1 MFESLFSVGALVA
14 LSVGAIFSFKIA
26 RVNLNLRN
34 DVRNQS
40 PDIHGDN
47 NTVIF
52 TQAMTGVRKEMAF
65 SVKLSAFLMAITFHM
80 FPPFYVNLLS
90 SLVFILPLLS
100 LVGVFYT
107 IRANGFY
114 RGWDVMYLLASII
127 LSVIFYCSSKAIAH
141 YSHLYPQLYS
151 IFESVFGSGFRL
163 ISTSS
168 TQQWSFLLIIV
179 SSIACPALIVLG
191 FYLAFSCT
199 VARDGN
205 DIFRYCVRS
214 IGGGYLAYVFLSG
227 VMFSASQ
234 GNVDNFVNVLLYPV
248 FTLRDLFTF

>member
-1 MFESLFSVGALVA
+1 MFESLFSIESLVA

-52 TQAMTGVRKEMAF
+52 TQAMVGVRKEMAF
-65 SVKLSAFLMAITFHM
+65 SVKLCAVLMAITFHM
-80 FPPFYVNLLS
+80 FPLFYVSLLS

-100 LVGVFYT
+100 LIGVFYT
-107 IRANGFY
+107 IRANGFG
-114 RGWDVMYLLASII
+114 RGWDAMYFLASIV
-127 LSVIFYCSSKAIAH
+127 LSVIFYCSSMAITH
-141 YSHLYPQLYS
+141 YIQLYPQLYS
-151 IFESVFGSGFRL
+151 IFESIFGGGFWGVATA
-163 ISTSS
+163 SK
-168 TQQWSFLLIIV
+168 QQWSLLLIIV
-179 SSIACPALIVLG
+179 SSVACPALIVLG
-191 FYLAFSCT
+191 FYLAFGCT

-205 DIFRYCVRS
+205 DVFRYCVRS
-214 IGGGYLAYVFLSG
+214 IVGGYLAYIFLSG

-234 GNVDNFVNVLLYPV
+234 GNVDNFLNILLYPV
-248 FTLRDLFTF
+248 FTLRDLFSL